1 MSFNL
6 VLNSTNVSSVNNNI
20 FTYRFI
26 NGGFKVLQD
35 AEICI
40 SEFIIPYSWFNITQI
55 YNNNSF
61 IFNDWFGISHEIIIP
76 NGFYQVSDINSFF
89 INYCL
94 NNGFYLVSSG
104 GLNVVFNSF
113 LSNATYY
120 SNQILSYAVPT
131 LAEFNDPNGNY
142 VGWSLGADWVGFPT
156 VATAPSIQILNNNFQ
171 SYLGFS
177 AGVYGG
183 GNTDTSFLSNT
194 TPNATNVNSLIVR
207 CSLISN
213 NVSMP
218 SDVLDSFAINSTFGS
233 NIIYEP
239 KFQKWVKIKAGT
251 YNQLILTVVD
261 QNFNTIYA
269 QDPNVCIT
277 LLIKF

>member
-6 VLNSTNVSSVNNNI
+6 VLNSTNVASVNNNI
-20 FTYRFI
+20 FLYNFI
-26 NGGFKVLQD
+26 NGGFKINEE

-40 SEFIIPYSWFNITQI
+40 SEFIIPYSWFNITQQ

-76 NGFYQVSDINSFF
+76 NGFYQVSDLNSFF
-89 INYCL
+89 VNYCL
-94 NNGFYLVSSG
+94 NNGFYLVSSN

-120 SNQILSYAVPT
+120 SNQILSYTVPT
-131 LAEFNDPNGNY
+131 LAEFNDPSGNY
-142 VGWSLGADWVGFPT
+142 AGWSLGSDWVGFPP
-156 VATAPSIQILNNNFQ
+156 VSTAPSIQILNNNFQ

-177 AGVYGG
+177 AGIYGG
-183 GNTDTSFLSNT
+183 GVNDSSFLSNI

-207 CSLISN
+207 CSLINN
-213 NVSMP
+213 NVAMP
-218 SDVLDSFAINSTFGS
+218 TDILDSFPITSTFGS
-233 NIIYEP
+233 NIIYSPRFP
-239 KFQKWVKIKAGT
+239 KFLKIKPGT
-251 YNQLILTVVD
+251 YNNLTLTIVD
-261 QNFNTIYA
+261 QNFNTVYA

>member
-6 VLNSTNVSSVNNNI
+6 VLNSTNASSVNNDI

-35 AEICI
+35 AEICV
-40 SEFIIPYSWFNITQI
+40 SEFVIPYSWFNITQI

-61 IFNDWFGISHEIIIP
+61 IFNDWFGISHEIILP

-94 NNGFYLVSSG
+94 NNGFYLVSSN
-104 GLNVVFNSF
+104 GLNVVFNAF
-113 LSNATYY
+113 LTNATYY
-120 SNQILSYAVPT
+120 SNQILSFTVPT
-131 LAEFNDPNGNY
+131 LAQFNDPSGNY
-142 VGWSLGADWVGFPT
+142 AGWSLGNGWVGFPP
-156 VATAPSIQILNNNFQ
+156 VSTAPSIQILNNNFQ
-171 SYLGFS
+171 YYLGFTT
-177 AGVYGG
+177 GIYGG
-183 GNTDTSFLSNT
+183 GTIDSSFLSNI

-207 CSLISN
+207 CSLITN

-218 SDVLDSFAINSTFGS
+218 SDVLDSFPITSTFGS
-233 NIIYEP
+233 NIVYSP
-239 KFQKWVKIKAGT
+239 RFPKWVKIKAGT
-251 YNQLILTVVD
+251 YNSLILTVVD
-261 QNFNTIYA
+261 QNFNTVYA

>member
-26 NGGFKVLQD
+26 NGGFKVSDD
-35 AEICI
+35 AEICV
-40 SEFIIPYSWFNITQI
+40 SEFVIPYSWFNITQQ

-76 NGFYQVSDINSFF
+76 NGFYQVSDINSFY

-94 NNGFYLVSSG
+94 NNGFYLISDN
-104 GLNVVFNSF
+104 GLNVVFNAF

-120 SNQILSYAVPT
+120 SNQILSYTVPT
-131 LAEFNDPNGNY
+131 LAQFNDPSGNY
-142 VGWSLGADWVGFPT
+142 AGWKLGNNWIGFPYIE
-156 VATAPSIQILNNNFQ
+156 TAPSIEILNNNFQ
-171 SYLGFS
+171 SYLGFN
-177 AGVYGG
+177 AGIYGG
-183 GNTDTSFLSNT
+183 GNIDSSFLSNT
-194 TPNATNVNSLIVR
+194 TPNATNVNSLIIR
-207 CSLISN
+207 CSLITN
-213 NVSMP
+213 NVAMP
-218 SDVLDSFAINSTFGS
+218 SDILDSFPITSTFGS
-233 NIIYEP
+233 NIVYEP
-239 KFQKWVKIKAGT
+239 KFQKWVKVKGGT
-251 YNQLILTVVD
+251 YNNLILTVVD
-261 QNFNTIYA
+261 QNFNTVYA

>member
-6 VLNSTNVSSVNNNI
+6 VLNSSNVSSVNNDI

-40 SEFIIPYSWFNITQI
+40 SQFVVPYSWFNITQI

-61 IFNDWFGISHEIIIP
+61 IFNDWFGISHEILLP

-89 INYCL
+89 VNYCL
-94 NNGFYLVSSG
+94 NNGFYLVSSN
-104 GLNVVFNSF
+104 GLNVVFNAF
-113 LSNATYY
+113 LTNPTYY
-120 SNQILSYAVPT
+120 ANQILSYAVPT
-131 LAEFNDPNGNY
+131 QAEFEDPTGNY
-142 VGWSLGADWVGFPT
+142 VGWTLGTDWVGFPP

-171 SYLGFS
+171 SFLGFT

-183 GNTDTSFLSNT
+183 GFNDSSFISNI

-207 CSLISN
+207 CSLITN

-218 SDVLDSFAINSTFGS
+218 SDVLDTFPITSTFGS
-233 NIIYEP
+233 NIVYEP
-239 KFQKWVKIKAGT
+239 RFEKWVKIKQGT
-251 YNQLILTVVD
+251 YSSLILTLVD
-261 QNFNTIYA
+261 QNFNTVYA
-269 QDPNVCIT
+269 NDPNVCIS
-277 LLIKF
+277 LLVRF